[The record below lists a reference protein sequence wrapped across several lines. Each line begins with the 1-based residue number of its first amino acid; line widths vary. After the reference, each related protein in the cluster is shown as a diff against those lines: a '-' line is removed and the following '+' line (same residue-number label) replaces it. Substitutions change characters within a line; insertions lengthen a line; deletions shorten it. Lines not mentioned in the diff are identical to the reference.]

1 MKHRVWKSAAMALA
15 GALLVAAPAD
25 AQRKKKGEEAGAA
38 PKLQLSKEVQ
48 PLLAQAQKA
57 QADKDFAGSIALLSQ
72 ADAIPTK
79 TTDDSYMIGMMRINA
94 GLGTQDN
101 ALVEKGIEQ
110 ALATGR
116 VAAEDQPKFIRN
128 LGSLALNRNDYPKA
142 LAEFDRYLQ
151 LVPDD
156 AAVMVEVA
164 ELQRR
169 TKNNAKAVEL
179 MNRAIATQERVSGA
193 KADESWYRRALAI
206 AYDSNM
212 AAETV
217 KASEALV
224 KAFPSGQN
232 WRDVVL
238 IFRESN
244 KLDDQA
250 NLDALRLQRAAS
262 GLTGERDYYEYAE
275 TASMRG
281 LPGEAKAVIDAGV
294 AAGALNLSKPVVKE
308 LNTKAAGEIKADKAG
323 LPAAGREAKA
333 AATGRQAL
341 ATGDAHLG
349 YGEYAQAAELYRVAL
364 QKGGVDPNVVNTR
377 LGIALARSGD
387 KAGAT
392 AAFNAVTAPPR
403 GQLARYWAIWTGQ
416 QGG

>member
-1 MKHRVWKSAAMALA
+1 MGMFWRSMAVAAA

-25 AQRKKKGEEAGAA
+25 AQKKKKEEAGAA

-57 QADKDFAGSIALLSQ
+57 QADKDFAGSIALLTQ

-79 TTDDSYMIGMMRINA
+79 TTDDNYMIGMMRINA

-116 VAAEDQPKFIRN
+116 VAVEDQPKFIRN
-128 LGSLALNRNDYPKA
+128 LGSLALQRNDYPKA

-151 LVPDD
+151 LQPND
-156 AAVMVEVA
+156 AGVMVEVA

-169 TKNNAKAVEL
+169 AKNNPKAIEL
-179 MNRAIATQERVSGA
+179 MNRAIATQEKNTGA
-193 KADESWYRRALAI
+193 KADESWYRRSLAI

-212 AAETV
+212 PAETV

-224 KAFPSGQN
+224 KAYPSGQN
-232 WRDVVL
+232 WRDIVL

-244 KLDDQA
+244 KLDDQG

-281 LPGEAKAVIDAGV
+281 LPGESKAVIDAGV
-294 AAGALNLSKPVVKE
+294 TAGALNLGKPIVKE
-308 LNTKAAGEIKADKAG
+308 LNAKVSGEIKADRAG
-323 LPAAGREAKA
+323 LPQADREAKA
-333 AATGRQAL
+333 AANGRSAL

-349 YGEYAQAAELYRVAL
+349 YGEYAQAAELYRLAL
-364 QKGGVDPNVVNTR
+364 QKGGVDANVVNTR

-387 KAGAT
+387 KAGAA
-392 AAFNAVTAPPR
+392 AAFSAVTSQPR
-403 GQLARYWAIWTGQ
+403 AQLARYWAIWAEQ
-416 QGG
+416 QGS

>member
-1 MKHRVWKSAAMALA
+1 MRMLFKSATLALV
-15 GALLVAAPAD
+15 GALVLAAPAG
-25 AQRKKKGEEAGAA
+25 AQRKSKGKEEGSA

-57 QADKDFAGSIALLSQ
+57 QTDKDFAGSVALLAQ

-79 TTDDSYMIGMMRINA
+79 TTDDSYMIGMLRINA

-116 VAAEDQPKFIRN
+116 VAVEDQPKFIRN
-128 LGSLALNRNDYPKA
+128 LGSLALQRNDYQKA

-151 LVPDD
+151 LVPTD
-156 AAVMVEVA
+156 ATVMVEVA
-164 ELQRR
+164 ELHRR
-169 TKNNAKAVEL
+169 AKNNAKAVE
-179 MNRAIATQERVSGA
+179 MMTQAIAVQEKNTGA
-193 KADESWYRRALAI
+193 KADESWYRRALAV

-212 AAETV
+212 AGETV

-224 KAFPSGQN
+224 KAYPSGQN

-244 KLDDQA
+244 RLDDQT

-262 GLTGERDYYEYAE
+262 GLAGERDYYEYAE

-281 LPGEAKAVIDAGV
+281 LPGESKAVIDAGV
-294 AAGALNLSKPVVKE
+294 AAGALNLGKPVIKE
-308 LNTKAAGEIKADKAG
+308 LNTKVSGEIKADRAG
-323 LPAAGREAKA
+323 LPQADKEAKA
-333 AATGRQAL
+333 AANGRAAL

-349 YGEYAQAAELYRVAL
+349 YGEYAQAAELYRLAL
-364 QKGGVDPNVVNTR
+364 QKGGVDANVVNTR

-387 KAGAT
+387 KAGA
-392 AAFNAVTAPPR
+392 AAALNAVTAQPR
-403 GQLARYWAIWTGQ
+403 AQLARFWLIWAEQ